1 MAKFNK
7 VKKEK
12 KSWVISTKKYSYA
25 WWALPLIPVV
35 EIIDYIQNKID
46 SHRIWS
52 DEKAKKVL
60 DKVLPKV
67 LDYVEEDN
75 AFYYC
80 MDWSEWG
87 LFDNAP
93 LIYRKWVK
101 KFKYRL
107 HKFIQD
113 NYENEDYVK
122 TFENDGYYV
131 WVKFSEK

>member
-1 MAKFNK
+1 
-7 VKKEK
+7 
-12 KSWVISTKKYSYA
+12 
-25 WWALPLIPVV
+25 
-35 EIIDYIQNKID
+35 
-46 SHRIWS
+46 
-52 DEKAKKVL
+52 
-60 DKVLPKV
+60 
-67 LDYVEEDN
+67 
-75 AFYYC
+75 

-93 LIYRKWVK
+93 LIYREWVK

-122 TFENDGYYV
+122 TVENDGYDV